1 MDWLA
6 LLSCFK
12 SCRTASKISWNKKKI
27 PFLELTLHLLLDLS
41 LIALFKK
48 KDLFDLTIEL
58 PVASGV
64 ECMQPGSLISF
75 CHSLFN
81 LESVY
86 IINQKQRKSHAPT
99 PCYLTKVDWSLDQP
113 VLGEIFDWC
122 DFRLWYCFESLY
134 IVAASL
140 WGPKIKEGF
149 LPKRWKTIRFRQC
162 DHIKNRG
169 LLFN

>member
-1 MDWLA
+1 M
-6 LLSCFK
+6 
-12 SCRTASKISWNKKKI
+12 
-27 PFLELTLHLLLDLS
+27 
-41 LIALFKK
+41 
-48 KDLFDLTIEL
+48 FDLTIEL
-58 PVASGV
+58 PVASSV

-75 CHSLFN
+75 CHSLFK

-86 IINQKQRKSHAPT
+86 IINQKQRKSRAPT

-149 LPKRWKTIRFRQC
+149 LPKRWKTIRSRQC

-169 LLFN
+169 LLFNYGSFIIIIFGIWHQRLQEKESL